1 MKQDKKKER
10 LKKKLIKTYTDS
22 SESEEIDSESDIGV
36 DFEFKIPTN
45 TWIIKP
51 GENSNWGN
59 GITVCK
65 SLNEIKSII
74 KSGQEDYG

>member
-1 MKQDKKKER
+1 
-10 LKKKLIKTYTDS
+10 LIKAYIES
-22 SESEEIDSESDIGV
+22 SESEDYASEDDSDIGV

-65 SLNEIKSII
+65 SINEIKNII
-74 KSGQEDYG
+74 KSCKKDLGQGDEPGG